1 MYSVSAAYKQAIKSG
16 HIKSRV
22 EITITPAEGQA
33 FLVEDEN
40 ILPGSFSINNRATNS
55 GEFSYGS
62 VYVGQMNLT
71 LIDVDEVI
79 DRYSL
84 FGAMVEPVFIQ
95 VLSPNEEE
103 RIPLGVF
110 FVNTPTRKQKTIS
123 LECYDSMT
131 AFDKQLTESTFGTPY
146 ELLAYLCEFCGV
158 TLGMSQV
165 EVDAMPNGDQQF
177 TLTNYQNMT
186 ARDALSG
193 LAKVLCGFATIDRS
207 GALII
212 RQFSTLH
219 CDEVSAGSR
228 ISSTIADY
236 QTYFVAVTGT
246 VLVNDEEKSITALT
260 GREDGLM
267 LDLGNIQ
274 IAQGTQETMRA
285 IMQNIA
291 DELADVIYTPVQC
304 EIISNPAYD
313 LGDMLLISDV
323 NHTTDDVSSV
333 VTSFDWKYHSRMK
346 VVSDGRNALLNA
358 VKSAEAKL
366 IDEVN
371 STIYDNAYNVKTYT
385 NSAQLNIG
393 STDMVV
399 AQLNYS
405 VNKNTTTVF
414 LATFPLYM
422 SLDGEVI
429 FGYHL
434 NNDPVQEV
442 TTYLERGWN
451 AVTLSNYFQNES
463 QSQNRLVVTCRT
475 AYFESDKRK
484 IDSRISGL
492 IDAVTSGTYEPAEI
506 DTTIPGATILATTIK
521 AILFASGINVTE
533 SWDGTL
539 LVIDEFG
546 AITLSDSGI
555 TVKPIDDSVVVATSQ
570 NNGSKSVTEQ
580 IAPISLG
587 NSLLTVK
594 AVVEAIN
601 MGRKVLYLTINTEHA
616 IEYTYSRRCVSIV
629 NDAFNLNELYPSPSE
644 YDTIDSGALK
654 KCECDV
660 TGTTPSAM
668 TIVATGEQGGGGYQL
683 PSGYQEV
690 EYIENTSASSIL
702 TSFVPTYQSRIV
714 VDAQEITSNNYPRI
728 FANGNYSGQGNVV
741 MGYESNQKLYV
752 KVFADSSYFASNISR
767 DYNRHVYELD
777 RTAAKIDGVSI
788 YESQSTSTPTSYG
801 AIRLFGRSGSNEA
814 FKGRMYSVKMYENDV
829 LAVDLV
835 PCYRKSDSVIGMYDT
850 VNDVFYT
857 NAGSGTFSKG
867 QDVSGT
873 FYKTLVTDGTDVYS
887 ISGGTLGQSVG
898 LLANLSA
905 SMFQTYGFDSL
916 NDCVVAESDLFA
928 LGEFSILRWCS
939 DGTEVLSSML
949 VTITAVPASQ
959 EILTPVFSITNS
971 HVTGIE
977 LTTTDTDGNPRV
989 EIKFD
994 SGSWEYYDTIDEDWC
1009 EVGQGSRGYM
1019 TIADLENL
1027 TEEIWAEKFATAS
1040 TMQTKLILVSTSDA
1054 ITEVQYKFLQEEE

>member
-1 MYSVSAAYKQAIKSG
+1 M
-16 HIKSRV
+16 
-22 EITITPAEGQA
+22 
-33 FLVEDEN
+33 
-40 ILPGSFSINNRATNS
+40 
-55 GEFSYGS
+55 
-62 VYVGQMNLT
+62 
-71 LIDVDEVI
+71 
-79 DRYSL
+79 
-84 FGAMVEPVFIQ
+84 
-95 VLSPNEEE
+95 
-103 RIPLGVF
+103 
-110 FVNTPTRKQKTIS
+110 
-123 LECYDSMT
+123 
-131 AFDKQLTESTFGTPY
+131 
-146 ELLAYLCEFCGV
+146 
-158 TLGMSQV
+158 
-165 EVDAMPNGDQQF
+165 
-177 TLTNYQNMT
+177 
-186 ARDALSG
+186 
-193 LAKVLCGFATIDRS
+193 
-207 GALII
+207 
-212 RQFSTLH
+212 
-219 CDEVSAGSR
+219 
-228 ISSTIADY
+228 
-236 QTYFVAVTGT
+236 
-246 VLVNDEEKSITALT
+246 T

-285 IMQNIA
+285 IMQNIV

-616 IEYTYSRRCVSIV
+616 IEYTYSRRFVSIV

-916 NDCVVAESDLFA
+916 YDCVVAESDLFA